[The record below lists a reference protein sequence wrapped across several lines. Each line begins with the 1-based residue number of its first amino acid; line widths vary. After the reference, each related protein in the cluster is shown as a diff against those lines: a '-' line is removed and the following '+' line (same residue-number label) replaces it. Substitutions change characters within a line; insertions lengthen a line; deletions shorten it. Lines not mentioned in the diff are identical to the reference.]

1 MRVRT
6 IDLMFGGWTAASSD
20 TSFFSR
26 HEWFDDIELEMS
38 VGRLVSGQYLK

>member
-20 TSFFSR
+20 TSFFFSAR
-26 HEWFDDIELEMS
+26 MVRWYRTWD
-38 VGRLVSGQYLK
+38 VGGPTGIWAIF